1 MKEPSLNVDVSEA
14 PFWQN
19 AAIFVVCWIIK
30 LWQATIRFKCS
41 EETARMFR
49 SKGPMIVLIWH
60 NRIFITPMLKVR
72 YRKND
77 KMSGLI
83 SPSKDGA
90 ALAAMFKFFG
100 VSAIRGSSKRR
111 GALAIRELVDEL
123 KSGGDICIT
132 PDGPRGPMYH
142 IKGGALKVAELSGA
156 NMLIIRS
163 RYRLFIKINKAWDKF
178 MLPLPFSTVE
188 VEAAALKPYS
198 ELQAE
203 ADRAGIKL
211 ETHVESLL
219 GK

>member
-1 MKEPSLNVDVSEA
+1 MKEPTLNVDISEV
-14 PFWQN
+14 PFWQS
-19 AAIFVVCWIIK
+19 AVIRILCWIVR

-41 EETARMFR
+41 EETARIFS

-60 NRIFITPMLKVR
+60 NRIFITPMLKLR
-72 YRKND
+72 YRKNF

-83 SPSKDGA
+83 SPSRDGA
-90 ALAAMFKFFG
+90 ALAALFKYFG

-132 PDGPRGPMYH
+132 PDGPRGPMYS

-156 NMLIIRS
+156 NLLVIRS
-163 RYRLFIKINKAWDKF
+163 KYKRFISINKAWDKF
-178 MLPLPFSTVE
+178 MLPLPFSSVE
-188 VEAAALKPYS
+188 LEAAAYKPYS
-198 ELQAE
+198 ELLAE
-203 ADRAGIKL
+203 AQERGLLL
-211 ETHVESLL
+211 ESYVESLL